1 MVIWRVLRGTK
12 ENWVPT
18 SLSLDT
24 TCQSNREMVRQ
35 RGEAGL
41 ERGGGEPVIL
51 SPGEVMVIWRVLR
64 GTKENWVPT
73 SLSLDTTCQ
82 SNREMVRQRGEAG
95 LGRGGGEPV
104 ILSPGEVM
112 VIWRV
117 LRGTKENWV
126 PTSLSPDTTCQSNR
140 EMVRQ
145 RGEAGLGRGGG
156 EPVILSPGEVM
167 VIQRVLR
174 GIKEN
179 WVWTSLSPDTTCQ
192 SNREMV
198 RQRGRAER
206 GRAVGRTC
214 YSITRRSDGDMKGA
228 ERNKR
233 KLSVDLTVTRHHMSI
248 KQRDGKT
255 AG

>member
-1 MVIWRVLRGTK
+1 MVIW
-12 ENWVPT
+12 
-18 SLSLDT
+18 
-24 TCQSNREMVRQ
+24 
-35 RGEAGL
+35 
-41 ERGGGEPVIL
+41 
-51 SPGEVMVIWRVLR
+51 
-64 GTKENWVPT
+64 
-73 SLSLDTTCQ
+73 
-82 SNREMVRQRGEAG
+82 
-95 LGRGGGEPV
+95 
-104 ILSPGEVM
+104 
-112 VIWRV
+112 
-117 LRGTKENWV
+117 
-126 PTSLSPDTTCQSNR
+126 
-140 EMVRQ
+140 
-145 RGEAGLGRGGG
+145 
-156 EPVILSPGEVM
+156 
-167 VIQRVLR
+167 RVLR

-214 YSITRRSDGDMKGA
+214 YSITRRSDGDTKGAERNKRKLSLDLTVIRHHMSNREMVRQRGGAERGRAVGRTCYSITRRSDGDTKGA